1 MCIKNGILYI
11 RKKDIIILKINL
23 YWGRVRVLN
32 KIEKTKEKLEKNMN
46 LRNINCE
53 EILEIS
59 EEIDELIVEYYKNNR
74 KYNFLK

>member
-1 MCIKNGILYI
+1 M
-11 RKKDIIILKINL
+11 
-23 YWGRVRVLN
+23 LN

>member
-32 KIEKTKEKLEKNMN
+32 KIEKTKKKLEKNID

-74 KYNFLK
+74 KYNLLK